1 MKLTKEERLVIN
13 FSLQNF
19 QNDLGDLEITTDFI
33 NALIL
38 KIKEGK

>member
-19 QNDLGDLEITTDFI
+19 HSEIGDLDITNDFI